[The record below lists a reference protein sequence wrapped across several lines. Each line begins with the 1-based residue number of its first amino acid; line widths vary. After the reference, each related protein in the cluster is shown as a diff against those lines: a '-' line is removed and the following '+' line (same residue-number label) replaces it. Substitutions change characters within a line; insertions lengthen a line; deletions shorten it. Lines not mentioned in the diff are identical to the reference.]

1 MVYDYSKL
9 RGLIREKLGSEKV
22 LAEKIKRDRS
32 TLSQK
37 MNNRVDFT
45 SEEIFKISH
54 ILGISDNQI
63 GLYFLLKKLRN
74 SNYKKRCEKW
84 KSFGDG
90 GRGYFGMKNS
100 FSYAR

>member
-1 MVYDYSKL
+1 MAYDYSKL

-63 GLYFLLKKLRN
+63 GLYFFTQKV
-74 SNYKKRCEKW
+74 EK
-84 KSFGDG
+84 
-90 GRGYFGMKNS
+90 
-100 FSYAR
+100 